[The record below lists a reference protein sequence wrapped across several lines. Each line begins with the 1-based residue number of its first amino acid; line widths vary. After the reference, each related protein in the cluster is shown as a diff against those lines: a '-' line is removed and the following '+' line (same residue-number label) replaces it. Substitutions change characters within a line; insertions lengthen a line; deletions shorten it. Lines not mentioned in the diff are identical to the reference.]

1 LLPVGDAVSAAM
13 LLQKQTHALGWAA
26 AASADV
32 VRNITGAVRTGGRS
46 LIALPGRSA
55 PIDALEL
62 LGLAL

>member
-1 LLPVGDAVSAAM
+1 M